1 VLRLVSWRRLLL
13 AGLTAAAAA
22 GLAGAALER
31 WWLGPTDATAAAHVE
46 SLVRQEFGGMIAAL
60 ADVATEIASD
70 PAARAPE
77 DGAEAARTLF
87 ELLERTRG
95 TSPHPDD
102 IAVTVYDAI
111 RGEARAWSGRPSD
124 IPPERIVGPQ
134 DLFVT
139 RTALGLRLVHV
150 QPIVSVGGGSAAGP
164 GDGSGGGTDGRRLGA
179 VAAEHVLSRA
189 AAGAAIASADDS
201 FPTSIAPVSLRMRSE
216 GAGEIPRDGAFLLR
230 TPAGA
235 PLVEGS
241 VARADLQKARTNWR
255 RTVTGWVI
263 VILGVT
269 QLLLMGPLLD
279 ARGRAGLPKPA
290 VVTTLG
296 ASALLL
302 GGAAAIWLGIT
313 WPAFGRSG
321 LPLTL
326 SFCAITFAALAALW
340 ASPAILLHTAA
351 RPRRAPHAALF
362 TFAVTN
368 LLAGVAMAGLMLA
381 FARVLAIAVDPATV
395 DVRHFSLYPWNG
407 ARVLR
412 LAGILAL
419 HVAALWAAT
428 LVLITARGVWRLPS
442 VAIGMRLTLLLL
454 WVVPTLVAGVFAM
467 VSGWQLPIVG
477 LLLSA
482 VACAVA
488 ALLARRVVVWYRHA
502 TIAAR
507 IFGLFVSFLVPAV
520 LLYPALNFF
529 AERAIQRLITS
540 YAVEAQNHSAAL
552 LDRLGEAQR
561 EIDGIPQ
568 LADLVSEPADAS
580 SPRDPKNAFFVWSQT
595 VLARARLTSAVELY
609 NRTDPRPS
617 RFALYLPEYTGS
629 TRQPQAVPSCQWD
642 VFGEPLPIG
651 SQKRLVLHAER
662 GICVGDEPGRSAGTI
677 VVHLAVDDFRTLPFI
692 TSQSPYFELF
702 RPSQNEASRESAPG
716 NDVHVA
722 IYGWGLEPVYTSGLS
737 AWPITEALFQRIY
750 DPARRPFW
758 DTLTLG
764 KDTYQVYF
772 TNDRARIYA
781 IGYPMLTLFDHLVH
795 LAEVSTLAGAAFVL
809 VLLATAIF
817 NRMSRERPRVGRAL
831 LREIRASFYRKLF
844 LAFVL
849 ASIIPVLI
857 LALVIRAYFADL
869 LRKDIRAEAAR
880 TASVAQRVI
889 EESDALLNRGPDGV
903 ELPSDDVMIWIS
915 QVIDQD
921 VNIFVGPNL
930 VATSERDLFASGL
943 LPKRTPDGVY
953 RAIVLQRLPSFVDED
968 QLGAFPYLIAATPVR
983 FGGGASETIL
993 TVPAALRQR
1002 DIEREIDDLDRGVH
1016 LAVLCFIL
1024 LGAALGLSL
1033 AERIADPVRRLT
1045 RATQRIA
1052 RGDFDARIAVRSV
1065 DELRRL
1071 VDAFNSMAGELKAQ
1085 RAELERTHRL
1095 EAWAEMARQV
1105 AHEIKNPLTPIQLSA
1120 EHLLRVHADK
1130 GQPLGSVLEGCVHAI
1145 LGQVHLLRQIASE
1158 FSSFASSP
1166 QVKLAPVDLPDL
1178 VAEILDPYRA
1188 GLAGRIEIR
1197 NDVSGPLPRV
1207 LVDRTLIMRALA
1219 NIVENALH
1227 AMPGAGELS
1236 VAASAGPDV
1245 VVLTVRDT
1253 GVGMDE
1259 EALARVFEPYFSTK
1273 TSGTGLGLPIARRN
1287 VELSGGTI
1295 EVESQKGQGTT
1306 VRVSLPVV
1314 PPASGSAAENTPA
1327 Q

>member
-1 VLRLVSWRRLLL
+1 MGGV
-13 AGLTAAAAA
+13 AF
-22 GLAGAALER
+22 ER
-31 WWLGPTDATAAAHVE
+31 WWLGPTDATAAARVE
-46 SLVRQEFGGMIAAL
+46 SLVRREFEGMTAAL
-60 ADVATEIASD
+60 AEVATGIATHPTTRGLAAGPEAV
-70 PAARAPE
+70 PA
-77 DGAEAARTLF
+77 LF
-87 ELLERTRG
+87 DLLANARG

-102 IAVTVYDAI
+102 IAVTVYDAV

-124 IPPERIVGPQ
+124 IPAERIVGPQ
-134 DLFVT
+134 DVFVT

-150 QPIVSVGGGSAAGP
+150 HPIIGNDGGN
-164 GDGSGGGTDGRRLGA
+164 DGRRVGA

-189 AAGAAIASADDS
+189 AAGAAIAPPEDTL
-201 FPTSIAPVSLRMRSE
+201 PTSIAPVSFRMRSE
-216 GAGEIPRDGAFLLR
+216 GAGDKPREGAFLLR
-230 TPAGA
+230 TTAGA
-235 PLVEGS
+235 PLVEGY
-241 VARADLQKARTNWR
+241 VASADLQKARATWR
-255 RTVTGWVI
+255 RTVVGWII
-263 VILGVT
+263 VILGVA
-269 QLLLMGPLLD
+269 QLLLIGPLLD
-279 ARGRAGLPKPA
+279 MRSRARDPRT
-290 VVTTLG
+290 VVFGTLG
-296 ASALLL
+296 ASVLLL
-302 GGAAAIWLGIT
+302 GGAAAVWGGIT
-313 WPAFGRSG
+313 WSAAGRSG
-321 LPLTL
+321 LPLNL
-326 SFCAITFAALAALW
+326 SFCAITLAALAALW
-340 ASPAILLHTAA
+340 VSPVTLLHTAA
-351 RPRRAPHAALF
+351 RPRRAPRDSSLRF
-362 TFAVTN
+362 
-368 LLAGVAMAGLMLA
+368 VAMNLVAGAAVAGLIVT

-428 LVLITARGVWRLPS
+428 LVLISARGVWRLS
-442 VAIGMRLTLLLL
+442 SRSLAARLTLLVL
-454 WVVPTLVAGVFAM
+454 WVAPTLVAGAIASK
-467 VSGWQLPIVG
+467 SGWMLPTVG

-482 VACAVA
+482 IACAVA

-507 IFGLFVSFLVPAV
+507 IFGLFVTFLVPAV
-520 LLYPALNFF
+520 LLYPALNFV
-529 AERAIQRLITS
+529 AELAIQRLITT
-540 YAVEAQNHSAAL
+540 YAVEAQNHSATL
-552 LDRLGEAQR
+552 LGLLVDAQR
-561 EIDGIPQ
+561 EIDALPGLPS
-568 LADLVSEPADAS
+568 LVSDADAS
-580 SPRDPKNAFFVWSQT
+580 AAPDPKNAFYVWSKT
-595 VLARARLTSAVELY
+595 VFAGRRLTSAVELY
-609 NRTDPRPS
+609 DRNGDPIS
-617 RFALYLPEYTGS
+617 RFALNLPEYTGS
-629 TRQPQAVPSCQWD
+629 GRQPQAVSPCQWD

-662 GICVGDEPGRSAGTI
+662 GICSGNGDGPRLSVGTI
-677 VVHLAVDDFRTLPFI
+677 VLHLAVDDYRTLPFI

-702 RPSQNEASRESAPG
+702 RPSQNEASREAAPG

-737 AWPITEALFQRIY
+737 AWPITDELFQRIY

-758 DTLTLG
+758 DRVPLNG
-764 KDTYQVYF
+764 EIYHVYF

-781 IGYPMLTLFDHLVH
+781 IGYPILTLFDHLVH

-809 VLLATAIF
+809 VLLTTAIF
-817 NRMSRERPRVGRAL
+817 TRLSRERPRVGRAL

-857 LALVIRAYFADL
+857 LAFVIRAYFADL
-869 LRKDIRAEAAR
+869 LRKDIQDEAAR

-889 EESDALLNRGPDGV
+889 EESDALLNRGTDGV
-903 ELPSDDVMIWIS
+903 ELPNDDVMVWIS

-921 VNIFVGPNL
+921 VNIFDGPSL

-943 LPKRTPDGVY
+943 LPTRTPDDVY

-968 QLGAFPYLIAATPVR
+968 QLGAIPYLIAATPVR
-983 FGGGASETIL
+983 TGGRERIL

-1045 RATQRIA
+1045 RATQRIS
-1052 RGDFDARIAVRSV
+1052 RGDFDARISVRSV

-1130 GQPLGSVLEGCVHAI
+1130 GQPLGSVLEGCVNAI
-1145 LGQVHLLRQIASE
+1145 LGQVRLLRQIASE

-1166 QVKLAPVDLPDL
+1166 MVKLAPVDVPELL
-1178 VAEILDPYRA
+1178 AEILDPYRA
-1188 GLAGRIEIR
+1188 GLAGRVEIR
-1197 NDVSGPLPRV
+1197 NGVRGPLPPV
-1207 LVDRTLIMRALA
+1207 LVDRTLILRALA

-1227 AMPGAGELS
+1227 AMPGTGELLVDVS
-1236 VAASAGPDV
+1236 AASDAV
-1245 VVLTVRDT
+1245 VITVRDT

-1295 EVESQKGQGTT
+1295 EVESRKGQGTT
-1306 VRVSLPVV
+1306 VRVRLPVV
-1314 PPASGSAAENTPA
+1314 PPASGSAAASTPDR
-1327 Q
+1327 